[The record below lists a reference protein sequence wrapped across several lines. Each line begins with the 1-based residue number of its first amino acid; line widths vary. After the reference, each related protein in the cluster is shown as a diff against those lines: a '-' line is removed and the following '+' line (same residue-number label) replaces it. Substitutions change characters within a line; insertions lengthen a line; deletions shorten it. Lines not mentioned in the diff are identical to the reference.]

1 MSLYREIFE
10 GALETIITNARY
22 PRETVLNR
30 FERFN
35 HFDFEKLDDKRLFQI
50 LAWIPFFANVKSTIV
65 AAKNETIM
73 ACFPDYSTV
82 ARYRADDLERI
93 CDALSSIRHP
103 RRKIEAVYANAR
115 MVERLVSQ
123 HGSFKAFLRSLNFN
137 RSAQDLERAAKI
149 LSRLFKYLGPV
160 TVHHFL
166 TEIGANTIKP
176 DLVIMREFTRLGLV
190 KDETCIDE
198 ARRVCNHV
206 AEETGLSH
214 RYVDIVLVKLGHM
227 GDDLDIGFPKG
238 ICLERN
244 PQCNQCLLLNHCPFG
259 RNMSMDRT

>member
-10 GALETIITNARY
+10 GALETIITNSRY
-22 PRETVLNR
+22 SRETVLSR
-30 FERFN
+30 FEPFN
-35 HFDFEKLDDKRLFQI
+35 HFNFEKLDEKRLYQI

-65 AAKNETIM
+65 AAKNNTIF
-73 ACFPDYSTV
+73 ACFPDYITV
-82 ARYRADDLERI
+82 ARYGADDLERI
-93 CDALSSIRHP
+93 CDALSSIRHH
-103 RRKIEAVYANAR
+103 RRKIEAAFANAKT
-115 MVERLVSQ
+115 VERLVSK

-137 RSAQDLERAAKI
+137 RSEQDLERAAKI
-149 LSRLFKYLGPV
+149 LSGMFNYLGPV

-198 ARRVCNHV
+198 ARHVCNHI

-227 GDDLDIGFPKG
+227 GDDLDIGLTKG

-244 PQCNQCLLLNHCPFG
+244 PQCNQCRLLKYCTYG
-259 RNMSMDRT
+259 RR